1 MGVQTG
7 KEWTLSEAARLL
19 EEPQHRLIYLCEKE
33 VVVPDF
39 SQARG
44 RGSSRRFSARNILE
58 FAVALRLRKLMIPA
72 ASVAAI
78 IHVLRSFEKA
88 VLKEPGRSSLPESL
102 LDSKAPD
109 LSIVI
114 NDAQVLYFAL
124 QSGNSASRY
133 FGGLDLGALDLSR
146 NELSSKLAGEIHFDE
161 RGSGKITLSVTKV
174 ARELALK
181 DKA

>member
-1 MGVQTG
+1 M
-7 KEWTLSEAARLL
+7 LL

-44 RGSSRRFSARNILE
+44 RGSSRRFSTRNILE
-58 FAVALRLRKLMIPA
+58 FAIALRLRKLMIPA

-78 IHVLRSFEKA
+78 IHVLRSFEEA
-88 VLKEPGRSSLPESL
+88 VLKKLKRFSLPESL

-114 NDAQVLYFAL
+114 NDEQVLYFAL
-124 QSGNSASRY
+124 KSGNSASKY
-133 FGGLDLGALDLSR
+133 FGGLDLGALNLSR
-146 NELSSKLAGEIHFDE
+146 NERPSKLGGEIHFDE
-161 RGSGKITLSVTKV
+161 SGSGRITLSVTKV
-174 ARELALK
+174 ARDLGLK
-181 DKA
+181 N